1 MSCQKKYQKKFALFR
16 NSYYITKY
24 CPRGRE
30 KVMGKLIKI
39 FIIAG
44 LSMAF
49 AYAQTI
55 DTTAKQD
62 SSSQTVKAASTVT
75 PSSGQKKAVTG
86 ITRKPPTNWS
96 KIKDLFL

>member
-1 MSCQKKYQKKFALFR
+1 
-16 NSYYITKY
+16 
-24 CPRGRE
+24 
-30 KVMGKLIKI
+30 MGKLIKI
-39 FIIAG
+39 FIVAG

-62 SSSQTVKAASTVT
+62 SSSQAVKAASTVT
-75 PSSGQKKAVTG
+75 SYTGQKKAVTD
-86 ITRKPPTNWS
+86 IKPKPPTNWS